1 MSTSNSPLA
10 GKRVLVTRPAH
21 QSGEFAQALQSR
33 GAIPVLAPAIAMLPP
48 DDPAAAQRAVNTVS
62 ENAWVVF
69 TSANGV
75 RAFFNILKERRE
87 DARIFG
93 AAKIA
98 AIGIKTSQALLERNV
113 YADLV
118 PQTYVAEDL
127 ADALIAASQ
136 PGDAILIYRAEEAR
150 DVLPDRLREADR
162 DPRVVTAYK
171 TVLTDDPQFAEKV
184 AQCDVLTFTSAST
197 VRGFAHNLHGQAA
210 AARAAQGKLVAC
222 IGPITAEEARKT
234 GFEVAV
240 VANEFT
246 ADGLLIALER
256 AFAPA

>member
-21 QSGEFAQALQSR
+21 QSAEFSKALQAR
-33 GAIPVLAPAIAMLPP
+33 GAVPVLAPAIAMLPP
-48 DDPAAAQRAVNTVS
+48 DDPAAAQRAVNDAAR
-62 ENAWVVF
+62 NAWVVF

-75 RAFFNILKERRE
+75 RAFFSILKERRE

-113 YADLV
+113 FADLV
-118 PQTYVAEDL
+118 PQTFVAEDL
-127 ADALIAASQ
+127 AEALIAASK
-136 PGDAILIYRAEEAR
+136 PGDAMLIYRAEEAR
-150 DVLPDRLREADR
+150 DVLPERLREAGR
-162 DPRVVTAYK
+162 RPNVVTAYK
-171 TVLTDDPQFAEKV
+171 TVFTDDPQFAEKV
-184 AQCDVLTFTSAST
+184 AQCDAITFTSAST
-197 VRGFAHNLHGQAA
+197 VRGFAHNLHGPAA
-210 AARAAQGKLVAC
+210 AARAAHGKIVAC

-234 GFEVAV
+234 GLDVAV
-240 VANEFT
+240 TAQEFT

-256 AFAPA
+256 VLAPA

>member
-1 MSTSNSPLA
+1 M
-10 GKRVLVTRPAH
+10 LVTRPAH

-48 DDPAAAQRAVNTVS
+48 DDPGSAQRAVNHAA

-75 RAFFNILKERRE
+75 RAFFTILKERRE

-127 ADALIAASQ
+127 AEALIAASK
-136 PGDAILIYRAEEAR
+136 PGEKILIYRAEEAR
-150 DVLPDRLREADR
+150 DVLPVRLREAGR
-162 DPRVVTAYK
+162 DAQIVAAYK
-171 TVLTDDPQFAEKV
+171 TVYTDDPEFAAKV
-184 AQCDVLTFTSAST
+184 ASCDVLTFTSAST
-197 VRGFAHNLHGQAA
+197 VRGFVHNLHGPSAA
-210 AARAAQGKLVAC
+210 AHAAAGKIVAC
-222 IGPITAEEARKT
+222 IGPITAGEARKNGLDVSVT
-234 GFEVAV
+234 
-240 VANEFT
+240 ANEFT
-246 ADGLLIALER
+246 GAGLIAALED
-256 AFAPA
+256 ATPA